1 MIGYNAIN
9 RIRSLRLV
17 TLTTDGPLFF
27 SGGRTGTR
35 QFPKL
40 MHIAKTAE
48 NYLSVQE
55 EPWGKNRLAI
65 AHQNHA

>member
-1 MIGYNAIN
+1 MLQLIFIYG
-9 RIRSLRLV
+9 
-17 TLTTDGPLFF
+17 TG
-27 SGGRTGTR
+27 TGTR

-48 NYLSVQE
+48 TYISVQE